1 MHHIGEY
8 YEIAETAEK
17 VYIGSDFP
25 DYGNRHGNK
34 AKNGCVSNQI
44 EKPNGLERVD
54 NEVIPSFE
62 TDGESMDVYIACK

>member
-1 MHHIGEY
+1 MHYIGEY

-25 DYGNRHGNK
+25 DYGNRYGNK

-44 EKPNGLERVD
+44 E
-54 NEVIPSFE
+54 